1 MSLSGNNDIV
11 FIKRKLVKLLWQKQK
26 SLKEFS
32 LLFSLSVSSVITKK
46 SVGSFNW
53 IFILFCRLSYYW
65 VIANKR
71 WIYDRVHFHNLST
84 VINSIE
90 IHLNTYDDCCL
101 LLLFVIILV
110 EFTFENQF
118 ENSINTSFNK
128 T

>member
-90 IHLNTYDDCCL
+90 IHLNTYYDCCCCCL
-101 LLLFVIILV
+101 LLLFLLNSTLKINSKIL
-110 EFTFENQF
+110 
-118 ENSINTSFNK
+118 
-128 T
+128 